1 MHNNR
6 QWIILG
12 SIIALGLF
20 LFYSLSPFLTALLG
34 AIIIYNLAQPFIS
47 YLINV
52 KQWKR
57 RNAAILIMI
66 ISFFV
71 ILLPIFV
78 LTTMLTEKVSVVI
91 NNPTQIQDS
100 FNKAE
105 EVVYNKFGVH
115 LFTDDAAKKI
125 QEIATSFVPGFINA
139 LANTILGLILMYFIL
154 YFMLIESGNIQNSIS
169 NYLPFTRRDDQL
181 FVTELKNQTLSN
193 AIGIPMLAIIQ
204 GSFSYVGYLVSGMP
218 DAGFWAVISA
228 FFSFIPMVGCA
239 LVWAP
244 YSVYL
249 LLTGDLFYGF
259 GLILYGVIVVANV
272 DNLFRFIMQK
282 RLADVHPLVTV
293 FGVIIGLKWF
303 GFLGIIF
310 GPLMIS
316 YFLILLKMYR
326 KEYLEN

>member
-1 MHNNR
+1 
-6 QWIILG
+6 
-12 SIIALGLF
+12 
-20 LFYSLSPFLTALLG
+20 
-34 AIIIYNLAQPFIS
+34 
-47 YLINV
+47 
-52 KQWKR
+52 
-57 RNAAILIMI
+57 
-66 ISFFV
+66 
-71 ILLPIFV
+71 
-78 LTTMLTEKVSVVI
+78 
-91 NNPTQIQDS
+91 
-100 FNKAE
+100 
-105 EVVYNKFGVH
+105 
-115 LFTDDAAKKI
+115 
-125 QEIATSFVPGFINA
+125 
-139 LANTILGLILMYFIL
+139 
-154 YFMLIESGNIQNSIS
+154 MLIESGNIQNSIS
-169 NYLPFTRRDDQL
+169 IYLPFTRRDDQL

-193 AIGIPMLAIIQ
+193 AIGIPLLAIIQ
-204 GSFSYVGYLVSGMP
+204 GSFCYVGYLVSGMP

-259 GLILYGVIVVANV
+259 GLILYGAIVVANV